1 MTFLRNA
8 AAATLVVAATLAA
21 GGAGAQQAADTL
33 RVRLNAD
40 IRSTDPGVNRDG
52 NTDAVV
58 LHVVEGLVAFR
69 DDTSVGP
76 MLAERIDVAA
86 DSLSYTFRLREGVR
100 FHNGAPLTSADVAFA
115 WKRYMDPATQWR
127 CLPEFDGRGV
137 SKVTAIETPDPRTV
151 VFRLERPAALFL
163 TAMARVDC
171 GSAGIWHRDSLDADG
186 KWKEPVG
193 TGPFRLGEWRRGQ
206 FVELV
211 RNDAYAARTEPRS
224 GHTGDKTPRV
234 GKVRFVIVPD
244 ASAAKAALLAGNL
257 DVVTDVSAN
266 DAKELAAR
274 NDVKVESVSTMDL
287 QAILFQTTDKLLS
300 DVRVRRALALSLDV
314 GEIVATVSEGRS
326 KANRSPVPPPSS
338 YHTPVH
344 AAVPATNLDQARRL
358 LAEAGYK
365 GEPIRLATTQRFPA
379 LFDIAVMA
387 QAMAQRAGI
396 RIELD
401 VVDWAALL
409 DRYTKGDY
417 QAMVFTFSARLD
429 PSLSFDMFTGPK
441 ATEPRKAW
449 DNPEVQALLRE
460 SFATVDRARRQA
472 IYDDLLRRLL
482 DEVPIVALYSSV
494 DTGAVRRNV
503 SGYAGWAL
511 GQPRL
516 WGVSFAN

>member
-1 MTFLRNA
+1 MRFRSHAVCA
-8 AAATLVVAATLAA
+8 AIVVAAVLATA
-21 GGAGAQQAADTL
+21 PATAQPSVDTL

-40 IRSTDPGVNRDG
+40 IRSSDPGINRDG
-52 NTDAVV
+52 NTDAVI

-69 DDTSVGP
+69 DDMSVGP
-76 MLAERIDVAA
+76 LLAESIDVAP
-86 DSLSYTFRLREGVR
+86 DGLSYAFRLRDGVR
-100 FHNGAPLTSADVAFA
+100 FHNGAPLTSGDVAFA
-115 WKRYMDPATQWR
+115 WKRYLDPATQWR

-137 SKVTAIETPDPRTV
+137 AKVTAIETPDPRMV

-171 GSAGIWHRDSLDADG
+171 GSAGIWHRDSLHADG

-206 FVELV
+206 FIELL
-211 RNDAYAARTEPRS
+211 RNDSYMARAEPRS
-224 GHTGDKTPRV
+224 GHTGDKAPRV
-234 GKVRFVIVPD
+234 GKLRFVVVPD

-257 DVVTDVSAN
+257 DVVTDVAAN

-274 NDVKVESVSTMDL
+274 GDVKVESVSTMDL
-287 QAILFQTTDKLLS
+287 QAILFQTNDKLLG
-300 DVRVRRALALSLDV
+300 DVRVRRALALALDV
-314 GEIVATVSEGRS
+314 PEIVATVSEGRS
-326 KANRSPVPPPSS
+326 RANRSPIPPPSS
-338 YHTPVH
+338 YHGPAHAPVP
-344 AAVPATNLDQARRL
+344 PADLDRARRL
-358 LAEAGYK
+358 LAEAGYR
-365 GEPIRLATTQRFPA
+365 GEPIRLATTQRYPA

-396 RIELD
+396 RVELD

-417 QAMVFTFSARLD
+417 QAMVFSYSARLD

-449 DNPEVQALLRE
+449 DNPEVQVLLRE

-482 DEVPIVALYSSV
+482 DEVPIIALYSSV
-494 DTGAVRRNV
+494 DTSAVRRNV
-503 SGYAGWAL
+503 VGYAGWAL

-516 WGVSFAN
+516 WGVAFAN